1 MIRGFCL
8 IAADFPSGVELSE
21 DFTFRKF
28 LTFMWLLLFA
38 KLGGGEAL
46 EIAL

>member
-1 MIRGFCL
+1 L
-8 IAADFPSGVELSE
+8 IAADLPSGVELSE